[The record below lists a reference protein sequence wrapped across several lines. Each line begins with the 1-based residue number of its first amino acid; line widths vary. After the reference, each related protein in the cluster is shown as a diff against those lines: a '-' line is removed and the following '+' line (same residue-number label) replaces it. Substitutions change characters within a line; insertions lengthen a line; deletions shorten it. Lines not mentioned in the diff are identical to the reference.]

1 MTELQPIQQDALAEI
16 FNIGVGVAASAV
28 HELTGEHVPVS
39 VPRVDLAT
47 RQIARERLLA
57 RESRPLYAVRKRF
70 SGAVS
75 IEAVLLLPE
84 DSQAT
89 LVRVMAGSE
98 LPDEACADMADDAI
112 GELGNIVLQA
122 ILSSLASCLDMRLE
136 STVPEVQRLEAAAV
150 FDRRNGAD
158 DEDDAPVLTLVMDF
172 EVGARHVCG
181 YLVFLLDAMACE
193 RLLEA
198 VARSASDGA

>member
-1 MTELQPIQQDALAEI
+1 MTGLTPLQQDALAEL

-39 VPRVDLAT
+39 VPRVDLAS
-47 RQIARERLLA
+47 RHQARERLLA
-57 RESRPLYAVRKRF
+57 REQRPLYSVRKGF
-70 SGAVS
+70 SGAIG

-89 LVRVMAGSE
+89 LVRVMAGHE
-98 LPDEACADMADDAI
+98 LPDEALADVTEDAI

-122 ILSSLASCLDMRLE
+122 IMSSLASCLDLRFE
-136 STVPEVQRLEAAAV
+136 STVPVVQRVEAAAA
-150 FDRRNGAD
+150 FDRGA
-158 DEDDAPVLTLVMDF
+158 EAGLADDAPVLTLVMDF

-181 YLVFLLDAMACE
+181 YLVFLLDAPARD
-193 RLLEA
+193 RLLDA
-198 VARSASDGA
+198 VARSTDDAH